1 MSQFQY
7 DMDFMKKLLYISV
20 LFLAFCV
27 IIFFSVKNNYFYNK
41 RIDSENVIQTTKD
54 SIILDMNHQLHAIST
69 RVDNIIYTTYVID
82 SVNINKTIPLMEK
95 RMDMIF
101 NKLRKIE
108 YNINNPTK
116 NK

>member
-69 RVDNIIYTTYVID
+69 RVDNIIF
-82 SVNINKTIPLMEK
+82 VNINKTIPLMEK